1 MLRPAAQIAST
12 HRGDAAAA
20 LKLSE
25 GLHLEGAG
33 EGDDDVGQGVQWAA
47 GQAGDQQD
55 GAALGQ
61 QKGQPPVEAGTVPK
75 SAPEQL
81 RRQNPQ
87 GEGQNGEQ
95 IVQGLVQ
102 LPLGQVDP
110 HQDDV
115 AGLRGGKDL
124 AAVEIAVPVQQTAGQ
139 SQQKADWKRFRGLE
153 LFHGCAS
160 FRNPAQKDTTSF
172 GIGQGERRFFEKIYL
187 LSCFLE
193 EKGVN

>member
-1 MLRPAAQIAST
+1 MAPHSASR
-12 HRGDAAAA
+12 RG
-20 LKLSE
+20 SR
-25 GLHLEGAG
+25 
-33 EGDDDVGQGVQWAA
+33 QW
-47 GQAGDQQD
+47 
-55 GAALGQ
+55 
-61 QKGQPPVEAGTVPK
+61 TVPK

-172 GIGQGERRFFEKIYL
+172 GIGQGERRFFEKIFL

>member
-1 MLRPAAQIAST
+1 M
-12 HRGDAAAA
+12 
-20 LKLSE
+20 
-25 GLHLEGAG
+25 
-33 EGDDDVGQGVQWAA
+33 
-47 GQAGDQQD
+47 
-55 GAALGQ
+55 
-61 QKGQPPVEAGTVPK
+61 EAGTVPK

-102 LPLGQVDP
+102 LPWARLIPIRTMLPVSA
-110 HQDDV
+110 V
-115 AGLRGGKDL
+115 AKDL

-172 GIGQGERRFFEKIYL
+172 GIGQGEEIFLKNLPAVLLWREGERSKLTAGRVGSPVQVPLWDLQCRRDGELSAGRTAPSQWGGAAVEWTASRCRTAGVKI
-187 LSCFLE
+187 
-193 EKGVN
+193 

>member
-1 MLRPAAQIAST
+1 MAPHSASR
-12 HRGDAAAA
+12 RGSRQWRRV
-20 LKLSE
+20 LS
-25 GLHLEGAG
+25 
-33 EGDDDVGQGVQWAA
+33 
-47 GQAGDQQD
+47 
-55 GAALGQ
+55 
-61 QKGQPPVEAGTVPK
+61 PN
-75 SAPEQL
+75 L
-81 RRQNPQ
+81 RRSCSAARTPQ

-153 LFHGCAS
+153 LFHGCTS

-172 GIGQGERRFFEKIYL
+172 DVGQGQRNFFEKIYR
-187 LSCFLE
+187 LSCFWRRKE
-193 EKGVN
+193 